1 MTTRT
6 MHSPR
11 AERSPFTIGFLAWAL
26 VAGATLQ
33 LVLGIPLAPL
43 QNHDPGLGH
52 IAALNALSHVL
63 LFAGI
68 IGVVHSRAAGRS
80 LFAGAGLA
88 LSLLGLADWV
98 VAEAVWATAGEDVAV
113 LFYSTGTL
121 ALMVG
126 LILAG
131 IAVVRTGQW
140 RGWQRYT
147 LLATGLYILLV
158 LLPVLSVLSG
168 YAPNIA
174 IGVWGVC
181 WLLVGLALRQSP
193 ATAEGRA
200 AAPRRADVQHP
211 RSAAAK
217 EGSLT

>member
-6 MHSPR
+6 MQSPR
-11 AERSPFTIGFLAWAL
+11 AERSPFTIGFLAWTL
-26 VAGATLQ
+26 MAGAALQ

-43 QNHDPGLGH
+43 QNHDPGLWQ

-68 IGVVHSRAAGRS
+68 IGVVNSRAAGRS

-113 LFYSTGTL
+113 LVHSTGTL

-131 IAVVRTGQW
+131 IAVVRTEQW

-158 LLPVLSVLSG
+158 LLPAFALPG
-168 YAPNIA
+168 YAPNVA

-200 AAPRRADVQHP
+200 AAPRLAGPQHP
-211 RSAAAK
+211 RSAK
-217 EGSLT
+217 EGSLS